1 MNLTNTVLSKESK
14 HKVSFHFYEEQG
26 QAKSS
31 YRAWGQNGGNFYMME
46 N

>member
-31 YRAWGQNGGNFYMME
+31 YRA
-46 N
+46 